1 MTQIILLC
9 YVKYFAS
16 IKIFRENKKNPGLT
30 WPRSVFIINIFRDV
44 RINLLT
50 RRHCMQKQTENCT
63 ITFFPIGDQFT
74 ITWSKS
80 DLRSDQDHDLEYCNK
95 VIGDQITWSKS
106 DLRSD
111 QDHFVP
117 YKCVTEL
124 KKKMIICM
132 KEIFFFIF

>member
-1 MTQIILLC
+1 MYSYI
-9 YVKYFAS
+9 YVYA
-16 IKIFRENKKNPGLT
+16 
-30 WPRSVFIINIFRDV
+30 
-44 RINLLT
+44 
-50 RRHCMQKQTENCT
+50 ENCT

-124 KKKMIICM
+124 KKN
-132 KEIFFFIF
+132 ENLYERNFFFSFSKL

>member
-1 MTQIILLC
+1 MEYC
-9 YVKYFAS
+9 
-16 IKIFRENKKNPGLT
+16 P
-30 WPRSVFIINIFRDV
+30 
-44 RINLLT
+44 
-50 RRHCMQKQTENCT
+50 ENCT

-124 KKKMIICM
+124 KKNFHFLKYNMGKSNFLKENICY
-132 KEIFFFIF
+132 IVHFIEKI